1 MSEAEPGPYEKIG
14 RFRAEER
21 AKMLDKMSELIDDA
35 QKRAKSRNTLN
46 RDRARWTNLAG
57 KLIWYRDKI
66 LRSMNY
72 EALHKEMEELKRMF
86 EKKFGSQAQHGP
98 KRLPS
103 VTAAMDNTLDKSKVN
118 PPSPD
123 RSAQQQTSSESPPNG
138 KNAEKSAPISK

>member
-1 MSEAEPGPYEKIG
+1 
-14 RFRAEER
+14 
-21 AKMLDKMSELIDDA
+21 MLDKMSELIDDA

-57 KLIWYRDKI
+57 KLIWYRDQI

>member
-21 AKMLDKMSELIDDA
+21 AKMLDKMSELIEDA

-57 KLIWYRDKI
+57 KLIWYMDQI

-86 EKKFGSQAQHGP
+86 EK
-98 KRLPS
+98 RYL
-103 VTAAMDNTLDKSKVN
+103 VTW
-118 PPSPD
+118 
-123 RSAQQQTSSESPPNG
+123 E
-138 KNAEKSAPISK
+138 